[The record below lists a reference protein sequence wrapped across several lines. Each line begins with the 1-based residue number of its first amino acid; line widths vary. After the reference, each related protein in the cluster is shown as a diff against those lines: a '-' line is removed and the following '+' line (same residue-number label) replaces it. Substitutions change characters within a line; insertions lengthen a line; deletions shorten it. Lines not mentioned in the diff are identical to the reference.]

1 MFNTDLPSRA
11 ELPSSRQL
19 IVSTLGAIGVA
30 AVILVTTILPAE
42 YGIDPTGAGR
52 VLGLT
57 EMGEIKVSLEQEAAQ
72 EPVEAVSVVAIAQPA
87 PVDSKPEI
95 KPEPKPEKQPEP
107 VIKGK
112 QDQVSITLANGQA
125 AELKLVM
132 DKDAKVV
139 YQWTTQGGNLN
150 FDTHGDKKGVSYFGY
165 NKGKNVPGDNGELI
179 AAFTGYHGWFWRNR
193 SGGSVTLTLNVEGD
207 YKDIKR
213 VK

>member
-72 EPVEAVSVVAIAQPA
+72 EPVEAVSVVAAQPA
-87 PVDSKPEI
+87 PVASKPEI

-132 DKDAKVV
+132 DKDAKVA
-139 YQWTTQGGNLN
+139 YQWTTEGGNLN

-165 NKGKNVPGDNGELI
+165 NKGKNVPGDNGELV